1 MSEIKVLLVP
11 IKYSDKE
18 QFILNN
24 QEAFR
29 YGALEEFGVRDT
41 HFEEDDEIISRAT
54 IENAIDSPNAETYH
68 IIHDKQI
75 VGGVVLNILS
85 KENKGELQ
93 LLFIIPK
100 YHSKGIGYAA
110 WLEVEKLHPEIT
122 IWETYTPYFETRN
135 IHFYVNKCKFK
146 IVEYF
151 NQKHCMPKESNDV
164 DNDINDNMFR
174 FEKRLP

>member
-1 MSEIKVLLVP
+1 MSETKVLLVH

-41 HFEEDDEIISRAT
+41 RFEEDDEIISRAT
-54 IENAIDSPNAETYH
+54 IENAIDSPNAETYN

-75 VGGVVLNILS
+75 VGGVVLNIFS

-100 YHSKGIGYAA
+100 YH
-110 WLEVEKLHPEIT
+110 
-122 IWETYTPYFETRN
+122 N
-135 IHFYVNKCKFK
+135 I
-146 IVEYF
+146 
-151 NQKHCMPKESNDV
+151 
-164 DNDINDNMFR
+164 R

>member
-1 MSEIKVLLVP
+1 MSETGVILVP
-11 IKYSDKE
+11 IKYTDKE

-41 HFEEDDEIISRAT
+41 RFEEDDEIISRST
-54 IENAIDSPNAETYH
+54 IETPNAETYN

-75 VGGVVLNILS
+75 VGGVVLNIFS

-100 YHSKGIGYAA
+100 YH
-110 WLEVEKLHPEIT
+110 
-122 IWETYTPYFETRN
+122 N
-135 IHFYVNKCKFK
+135 I
-146 IVEYF
+146 
-151 NQKHCMPKESNDV
+151 
-164 DNDINDNMFR
+164 R